1 MELKH
6 TILSADSDAMT
17 IQVQFE
23 NPYYS
28 GAFKVMEDFSNTDAD
43 GETTVEQREVDKD
56 PNPHMTKTINVPV
69 VDGKVDKEA
78 LEEIIKQQAQG
89 VKNRMDS
96 AYQMQGKK
104 IDLTKVLGL

>member
-17 IQVQFE
+17 IKVLFE

-28 GAFKVMEDFSNTDAD
+28 GTFKVMEDFSSTDAD
-43 GETTVEQREVDKD
+43 GEPTTEQREVDND
-56 PNPHMTKTINVPV
+56 PNPHATKTINVPV
-69 VDGKVDKEA
+69 VDGKVDKDA

-89 VKNRMDS
+89 VKNRMES
-96 AYQMQGKK
+96 AYQTQSKK
-104 IDLTKVLGL
+104 IDLTKALGL